1 MSGQFEAMLDGVHTF
16 AASAGGSLRVTANE
30 EVVVDAPSA
39 VEGVGPHGWA
49 LDMQA
54 GDVIDLTI
62 EYATT
67 PGDRWRWVGI
77 GCEVPGPADPV
88 ADAVTVAEDCDLAVV
103 VVGLTPEWESEGFD
117 RPDLL
122 LPGRQ
127 NELVQAVAAV
137 QPNTVVVVVAGSA
150 VEMPWRDDVAAILH
164 IWYGGQE
171 IGHAVADVLYG
182 AVDPGGRLP
191 VTFPSDSRQH
201 PGLLN
206 YPGEAGVVR
215 YGEGVYVGYRGFD
228 RLGLTPLF
236 PFGHGLSYAS
246 FRITNLAVEPLVD
259 ELVVTVQ
266 VENTA
271 ERPGTEVVQVFA
283 LGVAGID
290 RKLVGFQ
297 KLKIPANEAVSAQV
311 SISRDTLRW
320 WDPANEQWE
329 SPSGLVTLRVSGT
342 FGSED
347 VTVDLGE

>member
-1 MSGQFEAMLDGVHTF
+1 MTSGAGSES
-16 AASAGGSLRVTANE
+16 AAKCPA
-30 EVVVDAPSA
+30 
-39 VEGVGPHGWA
+39 
-49 LDMQA
+49 
-54 GDVIDLTI
+54 
-62 EYATT
+62 
-67 PGDRWRWVGI
+67 
-77 GCEVPGPADPV
+77 PADPI
-88 ADAVTVAEDCDLAVV
+88 ADAVAVAEDCDLAVV

-127 NELVQAVAAV
+127 NELVHAVTAV
-137 QPNTVVVVVAGSA
+137 QPNTVVIVVAGAA
-150 VEMPWRDDVAAILH
+150 VEMPWCNDVGAILH
-164 IWYGGQE
+164 VWYGGQE

-191 VTFPSDSRQH
+191 VTFPHDSRQH

-246 FRITNLAVEPLVD
+246 FRLAHVEAEVTPD
-259 ELVVTVQ
+259 QLVVGVQ

-283 LGVAGID
+283 LDVAGID

-297 KLKIPANEAVSAQV
+297 KLKIPAHEAVSAQV
-311 SISRDTLRW
+311 LDLTGHAS
-320 WDPANEQWE
+320 
-329 SPSGLVTLRVSGT
+329 VV
-342 FGSED
+342 GSSD
-347 VTVDLGE
+347 